1 MWNVII
7 TGITSF
13 LTDIS
18 SEMFYPLIS
27 FYLLALGAGPAIL
40 GLVEG
45 LAESIASLLKVYS
58 GYISDK
64 IRKRKPITILGYS
77 LSALA
82 KLFLYLANSWIGVFI
97 GRISDRFGKGI
108 RTAPRDAIIAES
120 VSQNRGRAFGLH
132 RAMDT
137 LGAFIGVL
145 ISIFIIKS
153 INLTE
158 TGNNL
163 ADYIPTFKNILLIS
177 LIPAVLGVLV
187 LFLVKEPSLHKK
199 SEEKERIKF
208 QWRSLDRKLKNFL
221 IFSFI
226 FTLGNSSNQFLFL
239 RSRNLGASLL
249 DVLLFYLLYNLV
261 YAIFSYPA
269 GFLSDKIGR
278 KKIIILGYAF
288 YGLVYLGFGINSKL
302 SYLWIL
308 FGLYG
313 LYNAFTEGIE
323 KALISDLS
331 PTHLRATT
339 IGLHATLVGIGLFPA
354 SFIAGLLW
362 STLGPQAP
370 FIFGGIMGISA
381 AIGLMFI
388 L

>member
-82 KLFLYLANSWIGVFI
+82 KLFLYLANSWVGVFI

-108 RTAPRDAIIAES
+108 RTAPRDALIAES
-120 VSQNRGRAFGLH
+120 VPQNRGRAFGLH

-153 INLTE
+153 INLIE

-163 ADYIPTFKNILLIS
+163 ADYIPTFKKILLIS
-177 LIPAVLGVLV
+177 IIPAVLGVLV
-187 LFLVKEPSLHKK
+187 LFLVKEPSSHKK

-208 QWRSLDRKLKNFL
+208 QWRSLDRKLKKFL
-221 IFSFI
+221 IFSFL

-249 DVLLFYLLYNLV
+249 DVLFFYLLYNFV
-261 YAIFSYPA
+261 YTIFSYPA
-269 GFLSDKIGR
+269 GFISDKIGR
-278 KKIIILGYAF
+278 KKVIILGYIF

-302 SYLWIL
+302 NYLWIL
-308 FGLYG
+308 FAFYG

-362 STLGPQAP
+362 GTLGPQAP

>member
-13 LTDIS
+13 LTDVS

-40 GLVEG
+40 GIVEG

-77 LSALA
+77 LSAIG
-82 KLFLYLANSWIGVFI
+82 KLFLYFANSWIGVFI

-108 RTAPRDAIIAES
+108 RTAPRDALIAES
-120 VSQNRGRAFGLH
+120 VLENRGRAFGLH

-137 LGAFIGVL
+137 LGAFTGVL
-145 ISIFIIKS
+145 VSILIIKS
-153 INLTE
+153 INLPE
-158 TGNNL
+158 ASSNL
-163 ADYIPTFKNILLIS
+163 PSYIPTFKTIILIS
-177 LIPAVLGVLV
+177 LIPAILGVLV
-187 LFLVKEPSLHKK
+187 LFLVKETTSKRTL
-199 SEEKERIKF
+199 SEKEKIRF
-208 QWRSLDRKLKNFL
+208 QWRLLDRKLKGFL
-221 IFSFI
+221 IISLI

-239 RSRNLGASLL
+239 RSQSLGASLL
-249 DVLLFYLLYNLV
+249 DVLFLYLLYNLV
-261 YAIFSYPA
+261 YTIFSYPA

-278 KKIIILGYAF
+278 KRIIILGYTF
-288 YGLVYLGFGINSKL
+288 YGLVYFGFGIASKF
-302 SYLWIL
+302 SQLWSL
-308 FGLYG
+308 FTLYG
-313 LYNAFTEGIE
+313 LYTAFTEGVE

-331 PTHLRATT
+331 PTYLRATV

-354 SFIAGLLW
+354 SLIAGLLW
-362 STLGPQAP
+362 GMLGPQAP
-370 FIFGGIMGISA
+370 FIFGGIMGIGA

>member
-13 LTDIS
+13 LTDVS

-40 GLVEG
+40 GIVEG

-77 LSALA
+77 LSAIG
-82 KLFLYLANSWIGVFI
+82 KLFLYFANSWIGVFI

-108 RTAPRDAIIAES
+108 RTAPRDALIAES
-120 VSQNRGRAFGLH
+120 VSENRGRAFGLH
-132 RAMDT
+132 RTMDT
-137 LGAFIGVL
+137 LGAFVGVL
-145 ISIFIIKS
+145 LSILIIKS
-153 INLTE
+153 LNLPE
-158 TGNNL
+158 VSSNL
-163 ADYIPTFKNILLIS
+163 SNYVPTFKTIILIS
-177 LIPAVLGVLV
+177 LIPAILGVLV
-187 LFLVKEPSLHKK
+187 LFLVKETTSKRAL
-199 SEEKERIKF
+199 SEKERIKF
-208 QWRSLDRKLKNFL
+208 QWRLLDRKLKGFL
-221 IFSFI
+221 IISLI

-239 RSRNLGASLL
+239 RSKNLGASLL
-249 DVLLFYLLYNLV
+249 DVLFLYLLYNLV
-261 YAIFSYPA
+261 YTIFSYPA

-278 KKIIILGYAF
+278 KRIIILGYTF
-288 YGLVYLGFGINSKL
+288 YGLVYFGFGIASKF
-302 SYLWIL
+302 SQLWLL
-308 FGLYG
+308 FTLYG
-313 LYNAFTEGIE
+313 LYTAFTEGVE

-331 PTHLRATT
+331 PTHLRATV

-370 FIFGGIMGISA
+370 FIFGGIMGIGA
-381 AIGLMFI
+381 AVGLMFI

>member
-13 LTDIS
+13 LTDVS

-40 GLVEG
+40 GIVEG

-58 GYISDK
+58 GYVSDK

-77 LSALA
+77 LSAIG
-82 KLFLYLANSWIGVFI
+82 KLFLYFANSWIGVFI

-108 RTAPRDAIIAES
+108 RTAPRDALIAES
-120 VSQNRGRAFGLH
+120 VPENRGRAFGLH
-132 RAMDT
+132 RTMDT
-137 LGAFIGVL
+137 LGAFLGVL
-145 ISIFIIKS
+145 LSILIIKS
-153 INLTE
+153 LNLPE
-158 TGNNL
+158 ASSNL
-163 ADYIPTFKNILLIS
+163 SSYIPTFKTIILIS
-177 LIPAVLGVLV
+177 LIPAILGVLV
-187 LFLVKEPSLHKK
+187 LFLVKETTPSRALNEKK
-199 SEEKERIKF
+199 RIKF
-208 QWRSLDRKLKNFL
+208 QWKALDRKLKGFL
-221 IFSFI
+221 IISLI

-239 RSRNLGASLL
+239 RSQNLGASLL
-249 DVLLFYLLYNLV
+249 DVLFLYLLYNLV
-261 YAIFSYPA
+261 YTIFSYPA

-278 KKIIILGYAF
+278 KRIIILGYIF
-288 YGLVYLGFGINSKL
+288 YGLVYFGFGIASKF
-302 SYLWIL
+302 SQLWLL
-308 FGLYG
+308 FTLYG
-313 LYNAFTEGIE
+313 LYTAFTEGVE

-331 PTHLRATT
+331 PAHLRATV

-362 STLGPQAP
+362 SILGPQAP
-370 FIFGGIMGISA
+370 FIFGGIMGIGA